1 MGCPP
6 VEDRETTYRLTG
18 SLDFFGAGTIPLEKY
33 VSWEREGAP
42 EQVLF
47 LLRGP
52 SRHAIAG
59 TVMGLSRLFLLLML
73 EPQHNANASRK
84 ESE

>member
-18 SLDFFGAGTIPLEKY
+18 GLDFFGAGTIPLEKY

-42 EQVLF
+42 ERFVF
-47 LLRGP
+47 LLSGAF
-52 SRHAIAG
+52 RHANAG
-59 TVMGLSRLFLLLML
+59 TFMI
-73 EPQHNANASRK
+73 
-84 ESE
+84 